1 MPPKPDKEVINAAA
15 NLQMM
20 KHKFVSPKHLAELDK
35 ARMPPP
41 ASPHRPYKHAV
52 RETIAHDE
60 ATLEVKDLRKEYAR
74 LEKRNEDIEK
84 KLKEIESKMPTMKNG
99 GMVKKTAPHMLHKG
113 EMVVPAEVAHHFSKL
128 MKKK

>member
-1 MPPKPDKEVINAAA
+1 MPPKPDRDTKKAASHLVA
-15 NLQMM
+15 M
-20 KHKFVSPKHLAELDK
+20 KHKPLSEKHKAELDK

-41 ASPHRPYKHAV
+41 PPRASADWSRAV
-52 RETIAHDE
+52 RETMHHDILSE
-60 ATLEVKDLRKEYAR
+60 AKDLRKEYAR
-74 LEKRNEDIEK
+74 LEKRNEDLEK
-84 KLKEIESKMPTMKNG
+84 KLKEVESKMPTMKTG

>member
-1 MPPKPDKEVINAAA
+1 MPPKPDKEVINTAA

-20 KHKFVSPKHLAELDK
+20 KHKNVSEKHMAELDK
-35 ARMPPP
+35 KRMPPP

-52 RETIAHDE
+52 RETIAHDA

-84 KLKEIESKMPTMKNG
+84 KLKEVESKMPTMKNG

>member
-1 MPPKPDKEVINAAA
+1 MPPKADKETKMVAS
-15 NLQMM
+15 NLMMM
-20 KHKFVSPKHLAELDK
+20 KHKNVSEKHMAELDK

-52 RETIAHDE
+52 RETMAHDA
-60 ATLEVKDLRKEYAR
+60 ATLEAKDLRKEFAR
-74 LEKRNEDIEK
+74 LEKRNEDLEK
-84 KLKEIESKMPTMKNG
+84 KLKDVESKMPTMKTG

-113 EMVVPAEVAHHFSKL
+113 EMVVPVEVAHHFSKL

>member
-1 MPPKPDKEVINAAA
+1 MPPKPDKETKMNAA
-15 NLQMM
+15 NLLML
-20 KHKFVSPKHLAELDK
+20 KHKTVSKKDMEDLDK
-35 ARMPPP
+35 KRMPPP

-52 RETIAHDE
+52 RETIAHDA

-84 KLKEIESKMPTMKNG
+84 KLKEVESKMPTMKNG